1 MCIHSPTF
9 SPMTDQESSRL
20 AAVEEYER
28 LSRDERDALDDVTNL
43 ASRICHVPISLVT
56 FITEDEQL
64 VRGAK
69 GIDIESTTR
78 EVAFCA
84 HTIQNSSLFQVED
97 AFDDER
103 FQNNPLVT
111 DDPNI
116 RFYAGF
122 PLETSDGERLGAL
135 CVIDRQPKQLSK
147 DQIEALRILSEQV
160 IKRLELSRT
169 KRELQKNFDTLS
181 NINALRTR
189 LINVLAHDIRGPISS
204 MRVVM
209 DLMADGDLTAEERV
223 EFAHSM
229 SDVLTQT
236 DDLLQNILDWGKAIG
251 FEEMFNLSEVPV
263 HDIIEDVCELTSSQ
277 AQIKKVKVV
286 DVSEEA
292 LQVQLDVNVF
302 RLVLRNLVTNAVKY
316 SKPNSTVEVKS
327 FMENNALRLE
337 VVDDGVGMTDDQ
349 MASMFAGGV
358 QKSTK
363 GTRGEAGTGLGLMF
377 VKDMIDKYN
386 GQIYVERNSSGGCTF
401 VSIFP
406 VP

>member
-349 MASMFAGGV
+349 MANMFAGGV

>member
-1 MCIHSPTF
+1 
-9 SPMTDQESSRL
+9 MTDQESSRL